1 MASLKYIWLGLVLA
15 IVFVTTLWPSFDI
28 VTAAY
33 FYDGTQFPARAHII
47 NILLHDVATGWPP
60 KILFGI
66 LVLGLLINCRPGRA
80 WRTWMFLLACLVLG
94 PGLIANVLCKD
105 LWGRARPAQIQEF
118 GGKADFTPYWLR
130 SNQCAKNCSFVN
142 GDGSLG
148 FITAASGLVLV
159 RRRRLLFWSGTGFG
173 SILGI
178 NRILMGSHFLSDTV
192 WAALLMLM
200 TMLALHV
207 LFYGRAKTA
216 EVWRAL

>member
-15 IVFVTTLWPSFDI
+15 IVVVTALWPSLDI

-33 FYDGTQFPARAHII
+33 FYDGTQFTARANII
-47 NILLHDVATGWPP
+47 NILLHEMATGWPP

-94 PGLIANVLCKD
+94 PGLVANVLCKD
-105 LWGRARPAQIQEF
+105 MWGRARPAQIQEF
-118 GGKADFTPYWLR
+118 GGKADFTPFWLP
-130 SNQCAKNCSFVN
+130 SDQCAKNCSFVN

-148 FITAASGLVLV
+148 FIMAAPALVLV

-178 NRILMGSHFLSDTV
+178 NRILMGAHFLSDTV
-192 WAALLMLM
+192 WSALLMLM
-200 TMLALHV
+200 TMLVLHV
-207 LFYGRAKTA
+207 LFYGRAKTT
-216 EVWRAL
+216 EVWHAL